1 MNGEYVL
8 DSNIII
14 DIFRGKQT
22 TINQLPNLTKTYV
35 PSIVLGEL
43 YFGANKSNKTEER
56 LREIKQFEQKVTIL
70 SVNDTTAEIYGE
82 IKNKLKQMGKPI
94 PENDIWI
101 AAITK
106 EVGLPLITRD
116 KHFANIDDITTFNPD
131 EQ

>member
-22 TINQLPNLTKTYV
+22 AINQLVLNKAYV

-43 YFGANKSNKTEER
+43 YFGANKSEKTEER
-56 LREIKQFEQKVTIL
+56 IRQIKRFEQSVTIL

-82 IKNKLKQMGKPI
+82 IKNKLKQMGRPI

-101 AAITK
+101 AAVAK

-116 KHFANIDDITTFNPD
+116 KHFANIGDIAIVNPD
-131 EQ
+131 KE

>member
-22 TINQLPNLTKTYV
+22 TINQLSNLTKTYI

-56 LREIKQFEQKVTIL
+56 LRESSNL
-70 SVNDTTAEIYGE
+70 
-82 IKNKLKQMGKPI
+82 NKKSPFS
-94 PENDIWI
+94 P
-101 AAITK
+101 
-106 EVGLPLITRD
+106 
-116 KHFANIDDITTFNPD
+116 
-131 EQ
+131 